1 MGGSTPNSS
10 LSSIASVK
18 LQSGGRGARV
28 LERAERRES
37 VARNCSGRSDV
48 GGGLKRLVRASGGTG
63 GTSGGLL
70 DEVEAWSAWGFG
82 FEAAL
87 GSLEMLGGSDGRSKG
102 VRCSEGGILGKE
114 VVEKRY
120 RSKGSDSGE
129 WIIRNVEDTVH

>member
-10 LSSIASVK
+10 LNSIASVK
-18 LQSGGRGARV
+18 LQSGGSGARV

-48 GGGLKRLVRASGGTG
+48 GGGLKRLVKASWGIGGI
-63 GTSGGLL
+63 SGRLL
-70 DEVEAWSAWGFG
+70 DEVEGWSAGSVGFV
-82 FEAAL
+82 AAL
-87 GSLEMLGGSDGRSKG
+87 GVSEALGGSDGRSKG

-114 VVEKRY
+114 AVKKRY

-129 WIIRNVEDTVH
+129 WIIREVEDMVH

>member
-10 LSSIASVK
+10 LNSIASVK
-18 LQSGGRGARV
+18 LQSGGSGARV

-48 GGGLKRLVRASGGTG
+48 GGGLKRLVRASWGTG
-63 GTSGGLL
+63 GISGGLL
-70 DEVEAWSAWGFG
+70 DEVEGWSAWAFG
-82 FEAAL
+82 IAAELGASEAL
-87 GSLEMLGGSDGRSKG
+87 VGSDGRSKG

-114 VVEKRY
+114 AVEKRY

-129 WIIRNVEDTVH
+129 WIIREVDDMVH